1 MFTGPHVFD
10 PLILTLPGHLNRRRA
25 SRWLRLNAVGLGG
38 LIGGRGPISRRRKG
52 KAVTSLAKPA
62 SPSSALLADPFVQSP
77 LLLLQISASHLRSS
91 LSPHTGSSVEEI
103 EKQIE
108 KLSKLSANLQAGV
121 CTRNHSDT
129 IIAKG
134 KNKCVIEEQQSEWK
148 RERC

>member
-62 SPSSALLADPFVQSP
+62 SPSSALLADPFV
-77 LLLLQISASHLRSS
+77 
-91 LSPHTGSSVEEI
+91 EEI